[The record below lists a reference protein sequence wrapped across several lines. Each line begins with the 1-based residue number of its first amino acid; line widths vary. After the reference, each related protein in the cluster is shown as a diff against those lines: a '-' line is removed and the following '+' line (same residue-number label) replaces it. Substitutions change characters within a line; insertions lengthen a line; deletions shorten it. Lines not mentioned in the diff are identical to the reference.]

1 MNGMNETSKIDEI
14 EGMLKSDDIFIVKFD
29 SENSKYDNYI
39 NTLQIKVV
47 NITDPDII
55 EFYDI
60 DIIPTLALYKNKNL
74 VEIINGFKPK
84 TYVVNKIL
92 NLM

>member
-1 MNGMNETSKIDEI
+1 MDENKIDEI
-14 EGMLKSDDIFIVKFD
+14 EAMMKTNNIFIVKFD
-29 SENSKYDNYI
+29 NENSKYDNYI
-39 NTLQIKVV
+39 NTLQVKVV

-60 DIIPTLALYKNKNL
+60 DIIPSLALYKDKNL

-84 TYVVNKIL
+84 TFVVNKLL
-92 NLM
+92 NLMNK

>member
-1 MNGMNETSKIDEI
+1 MDENKIDEI
-14 EGMLKSDDIFIVKFD
+14 EAMMKTNDIFIVKFD
-29 SENSKYDNYI
+29 NENSKYDNYI
-39 NTLQIKVV
+39 NTLQVKVV

-60 DIIPTLALYKNKNL
+60 DIIPSLALYKDKNL

-84 TYVVNKIL
+84 TFVVNKLL
-92 NLM
+92 NLMNK